1 MKIKFRPLGLPFWGH
16 RRADYMFTAGIG
28 VGRQSF
34 FMGRRRV
41 SLFEQR
47 SCGKARMAAF
57 EASDAY
63 RPQAPWPHVAQIWP
77 PSGVVSTE
85 CGSKCMCL
93 LKHMFS
99 FTPLIT
105 LSSAQTAFCNFSIE
119 KPMDKAKRTA
129 SILDDRKAGF
139 CNAMV
144 EGHNIMLK
152 LSWNRVSWVI

>member
-28 VGRQSF
+28 VGRPSF

-57 EASDAY
+57 EVSDAY
-63 RPQAPWPHVAQIWP
+63 RPQAPGPHIAQIWP

-85 CGSKCMCL
+85 CGSKCTCL
-93 LKHMFS
+93 LKHTFS

-105 LSSAQTAFCNFSIE
+105 LSSARLLFVTFPLRRQWTQPREQPAFWMIG
-119 KPMDKAKRTA
+119 KR
-129 SILDDRKAGF
+129 GF
-139 CNAMV
+139 AMPWSKV
-144 EGHNIMLK
+144 TT
-152 LSWNRVSWVI
+152 SC